1 MSLESQIQDLIA
13 ALDRNT
19 SAILISKNT
28 LPAPSAETPA
38 ATPPKT
44 ASAGSTKKAE
54 PKPVPAS
61 EPAAA
66 PPAETQ
72 APAQVAV
79 EYAQVRKAIVDF
91 QLKNGNE
98 ATLAKLA
105 KFGVKSGKELPT
117 EKWAEAIEAFK
128 AAA

>member
-28 LPAPSAETPA
+28 LPVPSAETPA

-54 PKPVPAS
+54 QKPAPAS
-61 EPAAA
+61 EPAAT
-66 PPAETQ
+66 PAETQ
-72 APAQVAV
+72 APGPASV
-79 EYAQVRKAIVDF
+79 EYAQVRKAIVGF

-98 ATLAKLA
+98 ATIAKLA
-105 KFGVKSGKELPT
+105 KFGVKSGKELPA
-117 EKWAEAIEAFK
+117 EKWAEVIESFK
-128 AAA
+128 VAA